1 MSIDKK
7 LLKKRYWSNRIS
19 CKKNRIKKNSEVML
33 IWNKKLSV
41 CPITT
46 HIRVK
51 DIHKKISQKVILTK
65 INFLNKNFK
74 LVFKRKPKI
83 GILGL
88 NPHNAEMSSNSEE
101 KKIILPAIKRLTKR
115 GVRLKGPIVSD
126 TVFIDEYKKYDV
138 IVGIYHDQVLSPFK
152 TIFKFNAINITLGLK
167 YLRLS
172 PDHGTAKN
180 LIGKNK
186 ANFLSLYNCI
196 KFINKFRCS
205 IIKITWIDKNIY
217 NISISNSDI
226 LKFNI
231 EKNCKKGT
239 IIFGNLPYNISSQ
252 ILIKFIKFKLWP
264 PKFTDL
270 IFMFQKELGEKIL
283 GKFSTIHYS
292 RISIISSYRLSA
304 NKKFLISPNCFFPK
318 PKINSILIHFKPK
331 SLKGYK
337 INNSTNIL

>member
-1 MSIDKK
+1 MN
-7 LLKKRYWSNRIS
+7 Y
-19 CKKNRIKKNSEVML
+19 
-33 IWNKKLSV
+33 
-41 CPITT
+41 
-46 HIRVK
+46 
-51 DIHKKISQKVILTK
+51 HKKSLGQ
-65 INFLNKNFK
+65 NFLKDQN
-74 LVFKRKPKI
+74 I
-83 GILGL
+83 I
-88 NPHNAEMSSNSEE
+88 
-101 KKIILPAIKRLTKR
+101 KKIIKLVEVKNRNIIEIGPGTGSLTEEI
-115 GVRLKGPIVSD
+115 LK
-126 TVFIDEYKKYDV
+126 KK
-138 IVGIYHDQVLSPFK
+138 P
-152 TIFKFNAINITLGLK
+152 
-167 YLRLS
+167 
-172 PDHGTAKN
+172 KN
-180 LIGKNK
+180 LLLIEKDKQLFENLK
-186 ANFLSLYNCI
+186 EKY
-196 KFINKFRCS
+196 
-205 IIKITWIDKNIY
+205 KNIY

-337 INNSTNIL
+337 